1 MQVLAA
7 VCFVLV
13 PGLDENSVALT
24 SFIPYLVLMLTMI
37 NPANLIYD
45 HRVPWSLGVFGRVL
59 MAPFYHVK
67 FEDFMFGDQ
76 FCSM

>member
-1 MQVLAA
+1 
-7 VCFVLV
+7 
-13 PGLDENSVALT
+13 
-24 SFIPYLVLMLTMI
+24 MLTLI

-45 HRVPWSLGVFGRVL
+45 RRVPWSLGVFGRVL